1 MLICCPVVRRAVL
14 ACAWYQEDGRLCL
27 GGMKH
32 PAWSSWETVGWGF
45 GGQLDEWGDVWAGNL
60 NLRLLVFTAVG
71 RSSRVQGEGTGGR
84 SQDWHKKRKGQRE
97 PGEGQ
102 GTLGRQRGVCT
113 AGQAQP
119 AAPALSPLR
128 GRPWRA
134 LPSSLLSESHSSRA
148 LRGANGA
155 LAAVLRLF
163 VCLAGHQ
170 RKDCRAAS
178 GWEVTPRRPAG
189 LPSARQMGLSSQNP
203 PALRLLFRKF
213 SKATLAPTVRT

>member
-1 MLICCPVVRRAVL
+1 MCRERA
-14 ACAWYQEDGRLCL
+14 QEDG
-27 GGMKH
+27 
-32 PAWSSWETVGWGF
+32 A
-45 GGQLDEWGDVWAGNL
+45 
-60 NLRLLVFTAVG
+60 
-71 RSSRVQGEGTGGR
+71 RVAQGEE
-84 SQDWHKKRKGQRE
+84 QQRD

-102 GTLGRQRGVCT
+102 GTLGRPRGACA

-155 LAAVLRLF
+155 LAAALRLS

-170 RKDCRAAS
+170 RKDCRAAWGVGSDDEAARGPPPQRTSDRPLLPTPARLS
-178 GWEVTPRRPAG
+178 GCYSGSAPKPPWLPR
-189 LPSARQMGLSSQNP
+189 
-203 PALRLLFRKF
+203 
-213 SKATLAPTVRT
+213 